1 MKQIHQVAWKFGTQN
16 LVTTCTL
23 TLKQNLEHFSKYILS
38 KLYYIILKLWK
49 SGIQHFKQCVNWSW
63 NEEVK
68 TIWDNCAKLKDHF
81 EMISKFNLWIWNPIR
96 NWGNFE
102 LDFEFISWI
111 SKSFRN
117 GPSNMHNYLQIIIT
131 FSFQLWF
138 SHCLKYWIPD
148 F

>member
-96 NWGNFE
+96 NYPNFKFTHYHIDISPSLLRE
-102 LDFEFISWI
+102 LHLGHFIHPKWVP
-111 SKSFRN
+111 R
-117 GPSNMHNYLQIIIT
+117 
-131 FSFQLWF
+131 
-138 SHCLKYWIPD
+138 D
-148 F
+148 